1 MSNETII
8 GSVQAKIDSFM
19 TADVVSAL
27 EVSAQSAIDSS
38 RKDQKA
44 KNHIS
49 YLGDLL
55 HTRGVLACMI
65 GLKAPKGETPEGEVL
80 RVEFTRQIVED
91 YLEPRYPVAWTSALA
106 FDLDG
111 KKREVND
118 ARKKAGLS
126 NLTAPEM
133 EEAGLIK
140 AGTIDDRNA
149 ANRCKSQFLSRLS
162 GHLAKLEP
170 KTEEVEEVVE
180 GEGEGIEPTPT
191 DKSPREQML
200 ADVQNAIR
208 HGKKDESIPTEV
220 FTTLY
225 QIVALLG
232 GSVDFDAE

>member
-1 MSNETII
+1 MDTVI
-8 GSVQAKIDSFM
+8 GSVQSKIDSFLS
-19 TADVVSAL
+19 ADVISAL

-38 RKDQKA
+38 SKDQKS

-55 HTRGVLACMI
+55 HTRGVLSSMI
-65 GLKAPKGETPEGEVL
+65 GLKAPKGETPEGEAL

-111 KKREVND
+111 KKKEVND

-149 ANRCKSQFLSRLS
+149 ANRCKSQFLTRLA

-170 KTEEVEEVVE
+170 KTEEVEVPVE
-180 GEGEGIEPTPT
+180 GNGEAIEPTPSAKT
-191 DKSPREQML
+191 PKEQML
-200 ADVQNAIR
+200 NDIQNAIK

-225 QIVALLG
+225 QIVAVLG

>member
-1 MSNETII
+1 MDTVI
-8 GSVQAKIDSFM
+8 GSVQAKIDSFL
-19 TADVVSAL
+19 TADVISAL

-55 HTRGVLACMI
+55 HTRGVVSSMI
-65 GLKAPKGETPEGEVL
+65 GIKAPKGETPEGEAL

-91 YLEPRYPVAWTSALA
+91 YLEPRYPTAWVSALA

-111 KKREVND
+111 KKKEVND

-126 NLTAPEM
+126 NMTAPEM

-149 ANRCKSQFLSRLS
+149 ANRCKSQFLTRLA

-170 KTEEVEEVVE
+170 KVEEVEEVAE
-180 GEGEGIEPTPT
+180 GETIEPTPSAKT
-191 DKSPREQML
+191 PKEQML
-200 ADVQNAIR
+200 NDIQNAIK
-208 HGKKDESIPTEV
+208 HGKKDESIPDGV